1 MNRNSLPSSGQLG
14 DNRRFEIA
22 SNMEPIPGP
31 SREYHGGDQRRDV
44 RAEPSNK
51 PRLNSGRLERM
62 KTSPR

>member
-1 MNRNSLPSSGQLG
+1 MNRKSLPNSGQYG

-31 SREYHGGDQRRDV
+31 SRGYHGGDQRRDV